1 MITSLVIA
9 LVVSIALNILTFWY
23 MRRVLPRAIFMSRN
37 LADLVALIANYK
49 IHLKSIY
56 EMELYYG
63 DETMKFLMS
72 HTNSLL
78 EVLEEYEDEGMIMM
92 PDELEYEEE
101 ETIGEEENAETK
113 VQEENVFYAGS
124 RRRDN

>member
-37 LADLVALIANYK
+37 LADLVALIVNYK

-78 EVLEEYEDEGMIMM
+78 EVLEEYEDEGMIMV

-101 ETIGEEENAETK
+101 ETIGEEDAETK